1 MLLRALVP
9 FTALS
14 LLALH
19 VEAQEG
25 VRSAPRVAAH
35 LALGF
40 GGELDTYLST
50 RDGTNHGDVNLD
62 PSFGFGLR
70 GELPVHELLA
80 VGLSYELVGVLSD
93 TADAEREELMSLGAY
108 LRGRWV
114 VEALA
119 GDLLIEPYVL
129 VPIGFSMAI
138 LPDPDGSGDEI
149 WPGWNGGV
157 MVGGQLV
164 HRSGFGGYLEL
175 GWRHAEV
182 YDRTSVT
189 IPILGTVTTDASL
202 VMNEL
207 AVNVGLLY
215 AFGG

>member
-1 MLLRALVP
+1 MLLTALG
-9 FTALS
+9 LS
-14 LLALH
+14 LLAAPAA
-19 VEAQEG
+19 AQTG
-25 VRSAPRVAAH
+25 VRNAPRVAAH

-50 RDGTNHGDVNLD
+50 RDGSNRGDVNLD

-70 GELPVHELLA
+70 GEVSVHDVVAVGVAYELL
-80 VGLSYELVGVLSD
+80 GVLGD
-93 TADAEREELMSLGAY
+93 TAGAEREELMSFDAY
-108 LRGRWV
+108 LRARWV
-114 VEALA
+114 LEALA

-129 VPIGFSMAI
+129 VPVGFSMAI

-149 WPGWNGGV
+149 WPGWNSGA
-157 MVGGQLV
+157 MVGSQLV

-189 IPILGTVTTDASL
+189 IPIVGTITTDASL
-202 VMNEL
+202 VMNEF
-207 AVNVGLLY
+207 AANVGLLY